1 MNTCTRK
8 DVMISSFSA
17 SIFVLKIVFLLIR
30 VVQYVTKVLEQ
41 TSSIWTRLE
50 VASAR
55 TLDAVCLVCIC
66 VRLHASVCVCVR
78 LRAFHCQVQLS
89 TLFVKC
95 KLSTRDKDHRTAKTS
110 QQNISK
116 NQARPTKDTLV
127 LSAVGLWRRV
137 SETIDRVVSVFLDKK
152 ATNMGQGLVGQ
163 RLKA

>member
-1 MNTCTRK
+1 MYTERR
-8 DVMISSFSA
+8 DD
-17 SIFVLKIVFLLIR
+17 IFIFCLNFCVKNFFLLIR

-66 VRLHASVCVCVR
+66 VRLHASVCICVR

-116 NQARPTKDTLV
+116 NQTRPPKDYA
-127 LSAVGLWRRV
+127 S
-137 SETIDRVVSVFLDKK
+137 SERCRFVAASFGNNRSSGKCIS
-152 ATNMGQGLVGQ
+152 G
-163 RLKA
+163 